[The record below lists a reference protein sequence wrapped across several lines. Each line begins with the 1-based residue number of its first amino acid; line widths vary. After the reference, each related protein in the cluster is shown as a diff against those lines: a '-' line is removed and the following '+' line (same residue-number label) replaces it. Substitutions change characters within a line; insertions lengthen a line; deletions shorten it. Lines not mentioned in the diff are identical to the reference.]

1 MADDLKTQHYK
12 NWLQR
17 IQEQSWEPEILIS
30 GIVLFSLF
38 QIPPYIEQANEYL
51 NLYSVL
57 MFTRGNVDEVLAAV
71 LLTANYWLIFG
82 FATHLMGR
90 SIWAAFVGLSYVY
103 VDGVNMDRLKYPKKY
118 LNLIQKTADY
128 KRLIVRLERFCS
140 TVFAASFLLFM
151 CTLGIFC
158 FICFIGLLLTIIAEF
173 NPKMEGVS
181 HFMNPIIT
189 GLVFVY
195 LVDFVGLGIIKRIPF
210 INRIYYPVY
219 RVMSIITLSPLYRS
233 IYYGFVSNH
242 NPWKVAAAMMVFFA
256 GTVATIEAIQ
266 HDVDLFDTSELIID
280 DDENLI
286 SPIHYSNLGEGDAS
300 VRMVI
305 ESDIIDR
312 NVVKVLLVH
321 GAQYEDDQILKQCG
335 FEEALKDG
343 SVNKDS
349 LALEC
354 LKNFYILTLDGQFI
368 HPDFFYTYDRT
379 VQRKGL
385 LAYIDL
391 AILDRGMHEFK
402 LYYKLEKEDGI
413 DTSLVS
419 DIEFFKNA
427 LPIYHLNESAILVKE
442 INDSL
447 NVN

>member
-158 FICFIGLLLTIIAEF
+158 FICFIGLYRFLQVF
-173 NPKMEGVS
+173 QRFS
-181 HFMNPIIT
+181 HK
-189 GLVFVY
+189 LC
-195 LVDFVGLGIIKRIPF
+195 
-210 INRIYYPVY
+210 
-219 RVMSIITLSPLYRS
+219 
-233 IYYGFVSNH
+233 
-242 NPWKVAAAMMVFFA
+242 
-256 GTVATIEAIQ
+256 
-266 HDVDLFDTSELIID
+266 
-280 DDENLI
+280 I
-286 SPIHYSNLGEGDAS
+286 S
-300 VRMVI
+300 
-305 ESDIIDR
+305 
-312 NVVKVLLVH
+312 
-321 GAQYEDDQILKQCG
+321 
-335 FEEALKDG
+335 
-343 SVNKDS
+343 
-349 LALEC
+349 
-354 LKNFYILTLDGQFI
+354 
-368 HPDFFYTYDRT
+368 
-379 VQRKGL
+379 
-385 LAYIDL
+385 
-391 AILDRGMHEFK
+391 
-402 LYYKLEKEDGI
+402 
-413 DTSLVS
+413 
-419 DIEFFKNA
+419 
-427 LPIYHLNESAILVKE
+427 
-442 INDSL
+442 
-447 NVN
+447 